1 MSDPSKTTPAVDA
14 MREDW
19 AVVDPLMGGTK
30 AMRAAGTALLPQWPK
45 EEDDAY
51 KARLKLSTLY
61 PAYSETVVNMTGRVF
76 AEPIDIGEEVPDSIK
91 ELAENIDRQG
101 NNLQVW
107 AQDVFS
113 KGLSHGLCY
122 VLAEYPRAEGI
133 KTRADEKAAGVRPY
147 AVIIRPEQVLGW
159 KSEGGDGEQMLTM
172 FRYIESVEEPDPDN
186 IFMTKAV
193 DQIRVLEPGKW
204 SVYRQADGANGKK
217 AWTLHQEGVTSLSI
231 IPLATF
237 YTKRTGFMTA
247 TPALMELAHLN
258 VKHWQSQSDQDNI
271 LHIARVPLLVA
282 INAGEVQSEDGQTKP
297 WSMTIGTS
305 QATSMG
311 PDGDLKYVEHTGKAI
326 EAGRQSLLDLQD
338 QMRVAGAKLLERDSA
353 GTKTATQADEEA
365 AQDNS
370 PLETMAGRLEDC
382 IDQVFQL
389 FAMWLG
395 EESGGNVKVNGNFD
409 ADFYPEVTLPFLTS
423 MANGGRL
430 SNETLF
436 NEAKRRRVLSDDLTW
451 EEERDRIE
459 SQGPALGSL

>member
-30 AMRAAGTALLPQWPK
+30 AMRKAGTALLPKWPK
-45 EEDDAY
+45 EEDDSY

-61 PAYSETVVNMTGRVF
+61 PAYSETVGNMTGRVF
-76 AEPIDIGEEVPDSIK
+76 AEPITFGEEVPEQIK
-91 ELAENIDRQG
+91 ELCDNIDRQG

-107 AQDVFS
+107 AQDLFS
-113 KGLSHGLCY
+113 KGLSNGLCH
-122 VLAEYPRAEGI
+122 VLVDYPRAEGI
-133 KTRADEKAAGVRPY
+133 KTKADEKAAGVRPY

-159 KSEGGDGEQMLTM
+159 KAEGNSGEQMLTM
-172 FRYIESVEEPDPDN
+172 FRYIESVEEADPDN
-186 IFMTKAV
+186 EFLTKPV
-193 DQIRVLEPGKW
+193 TQVRVLEPGKW
-204 SVYRQADGANGKK
+204 TVYRQKEEGGKK
-217 AWTLHQEGVTSLSI
+217 TWFVHDKGVTSLSI
-231 IPLATF
+231 IPLATL

-247 TPALMELAHLN
+247 TPPLMELAHLN

-282 INAGEVQSEDGQTKP
+282 INAGDVQSDDGTTKP

-326 EAGRQSLLDLQD
+326 EAGRVSLLDLQD
-338 QMRVAGAKLLERDSA
+338 QMRVAGAKLLERDST

-395 EESGGNVKVNGNFD
+395 ESSGGNVKVNGNFD
-409 ADFYPEVTLPFLTS
+409 ADFYPEVTLPFLNS

-430 SNETLF
+430 SSETLF
-436 NEAKRRRVLSDDLTW
+436 NEAKRRRVISDDLNW
-451 EEERDRIE
+451 DEERERIE
-459 SQGPALGSL
+459 SQGPSLGAL